1 MHKNY
6 QLDKA
11 LEIEQYFNN
20 STLIDQTINQI
31 KKDFIEF
38 DFSIEVTNKGNN
50 LFEELIAEISP
61 VIDYLLEKQLE
72 KLMSLIYRIDIDE
85 RKIKLALNAEKPHVS
100 ISELVVKREL
110 QKVVIRNYYSG
121 NL

>member
-38 DFSIEVTNKGNN
+38 DFNIEITDKGEN
-50 LFEELIAEISP
+50 LFDELISEISP

-85 RKIKLALNAEKPHVS
+85 RKIKTALNADQPHIS

-121 NL
+121 KL

>member
-38 DFSIEVTNKGNN
+38 DFNIEITNKGEN

-110 QKVVIRNYYSG
+110 QKVVIRNYYKG